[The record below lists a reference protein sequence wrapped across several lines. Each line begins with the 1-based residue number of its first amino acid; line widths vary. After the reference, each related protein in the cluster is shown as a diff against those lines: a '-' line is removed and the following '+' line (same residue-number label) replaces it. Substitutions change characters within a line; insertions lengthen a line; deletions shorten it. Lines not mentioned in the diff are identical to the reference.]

1 MGAPVKSYGAKHA
14 LGAAALIAAA
24 LAACGGGGGGGGV
37 SPYWSTGGLVVG
49 DLDGDGLVD
58 VAVASTYVTGSPPH
72 AGYVRVYRQSSLG
85 VFDTPADHSVGAD
98 PWGLSAGD
106 LDGDGRLDLVAAS
119 PMTVTP
125 QPGFTNDSG
134 GIAALRQDPARA
146 GAFLASQWVAT
157 GGSAFDAAFLPSPG
171 TNLADIVVGDYV
183 HTNGRVVLVAQD
195 PSMPGAFLAPVS
207 LPVGSARGTVDL
219 AVGDVNGDGR
229 ADVVLATGDAVLV
242 LYRRADGGIESGIVL
257 ANGIDVSGVA
267 IADLDGDGRADV
279 VAACAGYAP
288 GGGTGGSSVKI
299 LLQTRPGDFTATD
312 VTVRDGARQVAIAD
326 LDSDAIPDVAVISI
340 VYQRI
345 YEPATLSV
353 LLQSPQ
359 NRGRFAVAGTYEAGD
374 GSFVATGDVN
384 GDGLADV
391 FVDDGPMVFVQRR
404 SPQGTFEPGR
414 VLR

>member
-1 MGAPVKSYGAKHA
+1 MRAPVKSYGAKRA

-37 SPYWSTGGLVVG
+37 SPYWSTSGLVVG
-49 DLDGDGLVD
+49 DLDGDGRAD

-72 AGYVRVYRQSSLG
+72 DGYVRVYRQSSFG
-85 VFDTPADHSVGAD
+85 VFDAPVDHRVGAD

-119 PMTVTP
+119 PMTVAP

-134 GIAALRQDPARA
+134 GIAVLLQDPVRA
-146 GAFLASQWVAT
+146 GTFLASQWVAT
-157 GGSAFDAAFLPSPG
+157 GGSAEDAAFLTRAGSG
-171 TNLADIVVGDYV
+171 ADIVVGDYV

-195 PSMPGAFLAPVS
+195 PSKPGAFLAPVS

-219 AVGDVNGDGR
+219 VVGDVNGDGR

-242 LYRRADGGIESGIVL
+242 LYQRADGGFGSGIVL
-257 ANGIDVSGVA
+257 ADGIDVSGVA

-312 VTVRDGARQVAIAD
+312 VTVCDGARRIAIAD
-326 LDSDAIPDVAVISI
+326 LDGDAIPDVAVISI

-345 YEPATLSV
+345 DQPATLSV

-359 NRGRFAVAGTYEAGD
+359 DGGRFAVAGTYEAGD

-414 VLR
+414 ELR